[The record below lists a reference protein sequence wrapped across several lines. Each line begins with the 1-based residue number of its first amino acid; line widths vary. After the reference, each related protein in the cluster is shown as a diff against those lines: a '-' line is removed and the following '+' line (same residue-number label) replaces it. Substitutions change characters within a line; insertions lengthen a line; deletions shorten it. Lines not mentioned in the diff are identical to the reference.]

1 MEGDGFGGFF
11 GLSLRSEDAECIIF
25 FLGETLLL
33 NPLFDCALF
42 PSTFLFT
49 GVLVKNVLQVADED
63 KSLPITSNFFL
74 IFSTLL
80 LDSGGDTYD
89 IVTCM

>member
-1 MEGDGFGGFF
+1 MGGDRFEGFF
-11 GLSLRSEDAECIIF
+11 GLSMGSEGAECKIF

-33 NPLFDCALF
+33 SPLWGCALF
-42 PSTFLFT
+42 PSTFLIT
-49 GVLVKNVLQVADED
+49 EVLVKYVLLVADED
-63 KSLPITSNFFL
+63 KSLLIISNFFL

-89 IVTCM
+89 IVNCK